1 MYENLSDF
9 DKALGNF
16 GDKAGIIASL
26 EISGKISSEE
36 AFQKIKELYKELK
49 QLKKRGFKMNH
60 KYHELWKVL
69 NRLDEEIGDIN
80 VALKLLDVCAEH
92 ITASD
97 QDSALNCLIGTKEY
111 LLHLQHK
118 LDITF
123 RETWGMTITPPIEN
137 E

>member
-1 MYENLSDF
+1 MNL
-9 DKALGNF
+9 
-16 GDKAGIIASL
+16 
-26 EISGKISSEE
+26 
-36 AFQKIKELYKELK
+36 
-49 QLKKRGFKMNH
+49 

-92 ITASD
+92 ITTSD
-97 QDSALNCLIGTKEY
+97 QDSALNCLIGAKEY
-111 LLHLQHK
+111 LLHLQSK

-123 RETWGMTITPPIEN
+123 KDTWGMTITPPIEN